1 MIKLFSSN
9 HTVLK
14 RTKLGSEIHITQ
26 RIEHRSLTI
35 LSSQEQV
42 PTRIIRL
49 IFKEQLVIVTTSEE
63 EVRIL
68 SNHRKMSSS
77 VFASLFFS
85 IRRCRLRY

>member
-1 MIKLFSSN
+1 VQFIQCFKC
-9 HTVLK
+9 
-14 RTKLGSEIHITQ
+14 TKLGSEIHITQ

-49 IFKEQLVIVTTSEE
+49 IFKEQLVIATTSEE

-68 SNHRKMSSS
+68 SNHRKMSSR
-77 VFASLFFS
+77 VFAWLFSS

>member
-1 MIKLFSSN
+1 
-9 HTVLK
+9 
-14 RTKLGSEIHITQ
+14 TKLGSETHITQ

-49 IFKEQLVIVTTSEE
+49 IFKEQLMIATTSEE

-68 SNHRKMSSS
+68 SNHRMMSSR
-77 VFASLFFS
+77 VFAWLFFS
-85 IRRCRLRY
+85 IHRCRLRY